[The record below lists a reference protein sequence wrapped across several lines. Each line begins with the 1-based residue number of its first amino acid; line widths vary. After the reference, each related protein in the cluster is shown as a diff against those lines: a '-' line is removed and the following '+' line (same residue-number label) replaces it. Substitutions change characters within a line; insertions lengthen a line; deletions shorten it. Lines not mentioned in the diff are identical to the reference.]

1 MCQHIYPLL
10 ASYIRMKTSAVFQ
23 LLLLG
28 FIPSIMLGVIPH
40 LQQAE
45 AQGVLDR
52 TFDFRFDTC
61 RFRPELCQVDI
72 CVTQPWR
79 CEPIRVPSI
88 QWPFPGPGCL
98 SCPPIVI
105 DPSRIAENEGI
116 VIQALPNESILIAKH
131 ALNET
136 QGSLNPQPLPPGL
149 GNFTSTR

>member
-1 MCQHIYPLL
+1 LCQHIYPLL

-28 FIPSIMLGVIPH
+28 TITLVMLGMIPH

-45 AQGVLDR
+45 AQR
-52 TFDFRFDTC
+52 TFYRPSDIRFDPCTL
-61 RFRPELCQVDI
+61 RPELCTFNI
-72 CVTQPWR
+72 CVTNPEV
-79 CEPIRVPSI
+79 CEPSVPPI
-88 QWPFPGPGCL
+88 QWPFPGCL

-116 VIQALPNESILIAKH
+116 VIQALPNGSILIAKH

-136 QGSLNPQPLPPGL
+136 QPLPPGQ
-149 GNFTSTR
+149 GNFTSIR